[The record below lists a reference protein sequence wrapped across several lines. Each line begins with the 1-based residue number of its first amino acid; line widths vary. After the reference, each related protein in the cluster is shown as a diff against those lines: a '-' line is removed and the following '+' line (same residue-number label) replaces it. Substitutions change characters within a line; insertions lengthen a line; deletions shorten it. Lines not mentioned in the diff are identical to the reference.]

1 MLTDDKVTE
10 IFVMA
15 DEFCKV
21 FNQMQKRRGL
31 NPSNTGKRH
40 NFRSNRMSDAEIM
53 TILIIFHMSN
63 HKCFKHFYLNEICIN
78 KRHLLPNVVSYN
90 RFTEFRVWFSLVG
103 RKETGCNVPQVAA
116 CFYYYQLS
124 RIILRWQPEQL

>member
-1 MLTDDKVTE
+1 MLTDNKVTE

-40 NFRSNRMSDAEIM
+40 YFRPNRMSDAEIM

-63 HKCFKHFYLNEICIN
+63 HK
-78 KRHLLPNVVSYN
+78 
-90 RFTEFRVWFSLVG
+90 
-103 RKETGCNVPQVAA
+103 
-116 CFYYYQLS
+116 
-124 RIILRWQPEQL
+124 